1 MNALTIPMMLSC
13 KSWRFSTSRTRE
25 WGVKKNDIRSAEQVR
40 VETCDSRKCE
50 MSFIPE
56 FLVALL
62 CCVGVLFISES
73 INNGDVEKVCE
84 WGMPILSTPSFVS
97 WDRQLLF
104 KPWSHFPYFAFT
116 VIHNIARWLLTRRSY
131 FLNHQL
137 KWTITSIT
145 PPSNLQHQ
153 TLLFPS
159 PS

>member
-1 MNALTIPMMLSC
+1 M
-13 KSWRFSTSRTRE
+13 KVFHF
-25 WGVKKNDIRSAEQVR
+25 KNKRIRAGNNDVRSAEWIR

-73 INNGDVEKVCE
+73 INNNDVEKVYE
-84 WGMPILSTPSFVS
+84 WGMPILSTPLSMS
-97 WDRQLLF
+97 WDLQLLF
-104 KPWSHFPYFAFT
+104 KPWSYFPYFAFT
-116 VIHNIARWLLTRRSY
+116 ISHNIARWLLIRLSY

-137 KWTITSIT
+137 KWIITSVT
-145 PPSNLQHQ
+145 PLSNLQHQ